1 MQYRESKQFPIRK
14 IVSGGQSGAD
24 RAALDWAIAN
34 GIEHGGWCPSGRRA
48 EDGEIESKYQ
58 LSETPSRSYLPR
70 TKQNVC
76 DSDGTLIV
84 NSGMLDGGTLNTKR
98 FAEKQKKPVIVA
110 KVAVGI
116 GIGQVEQICLWLQD
130 YGIEVLNVA
139 GPRESKRPGIYRQ
152 TFELLDRVFETQT

>member
-1 MQYRESKQFPIRK
+1 M
-14 IVSGGQSGAD
+14 
-24 RAALDWAIAN
+24 
-34 GIEHGGWCPSGRRA
+34 
-48 EDGEIESKYQ
+48 
-58 LSETPSRSYLPR
+58 
-70 TKQNVC
+70 
-76 DSDGTLIV
+76 

-139 GPRESKRPGIYRQ
+139 GPRESKRRGIYRQ

>member
-1 MQYRESKQFPIRK
+1 M
-14 IVSGGQSGAD
+14 
-24 RAALDWAIAN
+24 
-34 GIEHGGWCPSGRRA
+34 IEP
-48 EDGEIESKYQ
+48 KYQ
-58 LSETPSRSYLPR
+58 LSETPSRSYRSR

-98 FAEKQKKPVIVA
+98 FAEEQKKPVIVA

-116 GIGQVEQICLWLQD
+116 GIGIGRVEQIGLWLQD